1 MHWLRF
7 VVLLVVATLLQA
19 DLLNAIEVK
28 GTRPDLLL
36 ILLAFFAVFCEPKEA
51 VITSFAL
58 GFAGDLIGPSMGPLT
73 VSFGLLGTVLC
84 YLSKYVSLERMLF
97 QAVTIFVLGLA
108 AAIFAYLLSTLQA
121 QPAYQRTF
129 GVLFGT
135 PLYSA
140 IVGPFLFLPTAWW
153 MHIRITRQQRRRFNR

>member
-19 DLLNAIEVK
+19 DLLNAIEVG
-28 GTRPDLLL
+28 GTKPDLLL
-36 ILLAFFAVFCEPKEA
+36 ILLAFFAIFCEPKEA
-51 VITSFAL
+51 IITSFSIGL
-58 GFAGDLIGPSMGPLT
+58 AGDLIGPSMGPGT
-73 VSFGLLGTVLC
+73 VSFGLLGATLC
-84 YLSKYVSLERMLF
+84 YLSKLVSLERMPF
-97 QAVTIFVLGLA
+97 QAASIFLLGFTTAL
-108 AAIFAYLLSTLQA
+108 FAYLLSAVQGRPGCPNTL
-121 QPAYQRTF
+121 

-153 MHIRITRQQRRRFNR
+153 LHIRITRRRRRR